1 MNCFECGKWQDVVYI
16 VWQWKG
22 CRARSCQCFSFALLM
37 GMHVCS
43 GRMGASMNSSLN
55 LSVFTKLS
63 NFDHVFLYS
72 LFFAVHHLGP
82 TLHELDL
89 CHLSRKTTLFT
100 TLFVSWDFVE
110 SYFQCWHPPSTLPS
124 SAQRQVKFSHWMI
137 PAYTSTKDIPSFH
150 LCQALFTKTGR
161 SAHLMSLV

>member
-110 SYFQCWHPPSTLPS
+110 SYFQYWHPPSTLPS

-137 PAYTSTKDIPSFH
+137 PAYTSTKDILLSICAK
-150 LCQALFTKTGR
+150 L
-161 SAHLMSLV
+161 SLPRQEGVPT

>member
-43 GRMGASMNSSLN
+43 GRMGASINSNLN

-63 NFDHVFLYS
+63 NFDHVFLYWLS
-72 LFFAVHHLGP
+72 FAVHHLGP
-82 TLHELDL
+82 MLHELDL
-89 CHLSRKTTLFT
+89 HHLSRKPTLFT

-110 SYFQCWHPPSTLPS
+110 SYFQFDIHLQPSPVLHKDRWNS
-124 SAQRQVKFSHWMI
+124 HIEWFQLILQQRISLLSICAKLSLARQEGV
-137 PAYTSTKDIPSFH
+137 PA
-150 LCQALFTKTGR
+150 
-161 SAHLMSLV
+161 